1 MQEMQD
7 NMQEHILRN
16 AIITPD
22 GTYLESFHRHD
33 YKSHQDSLTGE
44 LYMVDGGYDYIR
56 RSVNK
61 VPAQDLTVTT
71 LDPFTL
77 QRRAFTWG
85 SYGKMQD
92 QEKHYIFLCDLSEEH
107 ICAILR
113 TQDRLKGTYV
123 EVLLEKELVYR
134 KGEI

>member
-1 MQEMQD
+1 
-7 NMQEHILRN
+7 MQEHILRN

-22 GTYLESFHRHD
+22 GTYLESFDRHD
-33 YKSHQDSLTGE
+33 YKSHEDSLTGE
-44 LYMVDGGYDYIR
+44 LYIVDGGYQYIR
-56 RSVNK
+56 RSANK

-71 LDPFTL
+71 SDPFTL

-92 QEKHYIFLCDLSEEH
+92 QPKHYIFLCDLTEDH
-107 ICAILR
+107 IYAILR
-113 TQDRLKGTYV
+113 NEGWTKGSYV
-123 EVLLEKELVYR
+123 EDLLKSELAYR

>member
-1 MQEMQD
+1 
-7 NMQEHILRN
+7 MQEHILRN

-33 YKSHQDSLTGE
+33 YKSHEDSLTGE
-44 LYMVDGGYDYIR
+44 LYIVDGGYQYIR
-56 RSVNK
+56 RSANK

-71 LDPFTL
+71 SDPFTL

-92 QEKHYIFLCDLSEEH
+92 QQKHYIFLCDLTEDH
-107 ICAILR
+107 IYAILR
-113 TQDRLKGTYV
+113 NEGWTKGSYV
-123 EVLLEKELVYR
+123 EDLLKSELAYR

>member
-1 MQEMQD
+1 
-7 NMQEHILRN
+7 MQEHILRN

-22 GTYLESFHRHD
+22 GTYLESLHRHD
-33 YKSHQDSLTGE
+33 YKSHEDSLTGE
-44 LYMVDGGYDYIR
+44 LYIVDGGYQYIR
-56 RSVNK
+56 RSANK

-71 LDPFTL
+71 SDPFTL

-92 QEKHYIFLCDLSEEH
+92 QLKHYIFLCDLTEDH
-107 ICAILR
+107 IYAILR
-113 TQDRLKGTYV
+113 NEGWTKGSYV
-123 EVLLEKELVYR
+123 EDLLKSELAYR